1 MELVSADHAPLAY
14 RRSGPTDG
22 LPVLMLHGYPESSY
36 MWRHLLDP
44 VGAAG
49 FLAIAPDLANFGDSP
64 DVRPG
69 NWERQIE
76 RLELFRRALD
86 LTNFVLVVHD
96 WGGLIGLRW
105 ILERELPIAGLVVSC
120 TGFFSDGRWHGLA
133 EQMRT
138 PDRGE
143 ELMEL
148 LTRDL
153 LAQALRSEWPGF
165 DDRTI
170 DEYWKC
176 LRDRERRM
184 AQLELY
190 RSGDFEKIAP
200 LEGRLRELDVP
211 ALALWGARDKY
222 APVGGAYR
230 FAKLLPQA
238 QVVVVEEAGHFVFE
252 EAPDR
257 AQEAVLA
264 LLERVHQAQRSEPA

>member
-1 MELVSADHAPLAY
+1 MSSFPVHRDDAPLAY
-14 RRSGPTDG
+14 RCHGPRDG

-36 MWRHLLDP
+36 MWRHLLGP
-44 VGAAG
+44 VGEAG
-49 FLAIAPDLANFGDSP
+49 FRAIAPDLANFGDSP
-64 DVRPG
+64 LVRPG

-76 RLELFRRALD
+76 RVELLRRAIAVD
-86 LTNFVLVVHD
+86 RFVLVVHD

-105 ILERELPIAGLVVSC
+105 VLERELELAGLVVSC

-133 EQMRT
+133 ETMRT

-143 ELMEL
+143 ELMEA

-153 LAQALRSEWPGF
+153 FAQALRSEWQGF
-165 DDRTI
+165 DDATI
-170 DEYWKC
+170 DEYWKG
-176 LRDRERRM
+176 LADREHRM

-211 ALALWGARDKY
+211 TLVLWGGRDRY
-222 APVGGAYR
+222 APVGGAHR

-238 QVVVVEEAGHFVFE
+238 ELVVFDDAGHFVFE
-252 EAPDR
+252 EAPER
-257 AQEAVLA
+257 CTEAVLA
-264 LLERVHQAQRSEPA
+264 LLARVDR